1 MAKPTD
7 ADIIYYLAHPYAS
20 NPTKSFEQ
28 AVSWTVQL
36 RKMGKFVFS
45 PICHTHP
52 LDMMVRS
59 EMAHLPDAEL
69 LIAQMD
75 FQKMIDYYHW
85 DIALLEALRP
95 NVIILMDM
103 AAIVWQEV
111 KHYAYN
117 GSGNIEYAK
126 IIHHFESHGCE
137 LEYKWAV
144 NNNIPVYNLQA
155 FFEGR
160 IEVI

>member
-1 MAKPTD
+1 M
-7 ADIIYYLAHPYAS
+7 IYYLAHPWKS
-20 NPTKSFEQ
+20 NPERSFNR
-28 AVSWTVQL
+28 AVQWTVML
-36 RKMGKFVFS
+36 RKKGLFVFS
-45 PICHTHP
+45 PILHTHGFLATLKQWQWDEKLVAP
-52 LDMMVRS
+52 S
-59 EMAHLPDAEL
+59 
-69 LIAQMD
+69 I
-75 FQKMIDYYHW
+75 IDKTVSNYLKYEDWYAW

-126 IIHHFESHGCE
+126 MIHHFESHGCE